1 MPVPVFEMA
10 HADRAV
16 YALRS
21 AYDRQ
26 PVLTVTATIAYS
38 ERILRMDRLP
48 MPADPSGIGEVR
60 PLLHG

>member
-1 MPVPVFEMA
+1 MRNSGGEKQLFEMA
-10 HADRAV
+10 HAYRAV

-26 PVLTVTATIAYS
+26 PVLTVSAAIAHG

-48 MPADPSGIGEVR
+48 MPADPAASAR
-60 PLLHG
+60 

>member
-1 MPVPVFEMA
+1 MRNSGGERQLFEMA
-10 HADRAV
+10 HVYRAV

-26 PVLTVTATIAYS
+26 PVLTVTAAIAYG

-48 MPADPSGIGEVR
+48 MPADPAASGR
-60 PLLHG
+60 